1 MRPRDVTVVVGELV
15 QVVLMLLGARYVAG
29 KRQHLDVDSVA
40 VGPRPDVG
48 LHLAQVGGVL
58 AVDVGALSVH
68 AVGVDD
74 LEGIAHSPRGHGCA
88 PPRTIAP
95 ARSVYRRRSLEAS
108 GCPVRPLRLGSD
120 DAGQRLDERLHA
132 SQAPTDSRSPAS
144 LAFWNSQTRQLAN
157 DGNASLAPSPPF

>member
-15 QVVLMLLGARYVAG
+15 QVVLMLLGARYVVG

-74 LEGIAHSPRGHGCA
+74 LEGIAHSPA
-88 PPRTIAP
+88 VMVTPPRTIAF
-95 ARSVYRRRSLEAS
+95 ACSVYRRRGLEAS

-132 SQAPTDSRSPAS
+132 SQAPTDKADRPHRWPSGIHEYAS
-144 LAFWNSQTRQLAN
+144 WLTTGMCR
-157 DGNASLAPSPPF
+157 